1 LRRDLKIAVNVS
13 AVQLNRSNFADIVE
27 DVLAE
32 TGLPPE
38 LLELELTES
47 ILVTDIAGAAAKMRR
62 LGNSGVRFALDDFG
76 QGHWSFIGLRQLPLD
91 TLKIDRSLIAD
102 SEGSESTR
110 YVIESI
116 IKMAHHL
123 QLSVTAEGVE
133 SEAQSRILRKLG
145 CDLGQGYLFGRPTP
159 AENAVEMIKR
169 LSGRESTPR
178 QRHSRRNAKSATGSR

>member
-1 LRRDLKIAVNVS
+1 LRLDLKMAVNVS
-13 AVQLNRSNFADIVE
+13 AVQLNRSNFAEIVE
-27 DVLAE
+27 DILAE
-32 TGLPPE
+32 TGLSPE

-47 ILVTDIAGAAAKMRR
+47 ILVTDITGAAAKMRR

-102 SEGSESTR
+102 MERSESTR

-123 QLSVTAEGVE
+123 GLSVTAEGVE
-133 SEAQSRILRKLG
+133 SEPQSQILQNLG
-145 CDLGQGYLFGRPTP
+145 CDLGQGYLFGRPVP
-159 AENAVEMIKR
+159 AEKAVETIEQLAAANPSPGNR
-169 LSGRESTPR
+169 PL
-178 QRHSRRNAKSATGSR
+178 RRSATSAA